1 MTISRAEANEYGYIY
16 VKVSAINAVGT
27 TDREDSIHVS
37 GVLEGRSNLLL
48 ESARSDTYRAPYRL
62 TDIGYIGVDD
72 DGNPIKEIMD
82 ISNNATWTMTSDSD
96 KITWDEENRCLAVDK
111 SLSDG
116 IYTATVTAE
125 YQGVYHEKTVV
136 VTVGATIKIRD
147 VHYATDSL
155 SIKLD
160 LPEKAGEKL
169 LFIALYDSSDR
180 FVQSIFRKV
189 SEETLSDGTIT
200 VALDT
205 PKAATAK
212 ILLLDGT
219 VSLQPVCESA
229 SVALT
234 D

>member
-1 MTISRAEANEYGYIY
+1 
-16 VKVSAINAVGT
+16 
-27 TDREDSIHVS
+27 
-37 GVLEGRSNLLL
+37 
-48 ESARSDTYRAPYRL
+48 
-62 TDIGYIGVDD
+62 
-72 DGNPIKEIMD
+72 
-82 ISNNATWTMTSDSD
+82 MTSDSD

-116 IYTATVTAE
+116 VYTATVTAE
-125 YQGVYHEKTVV
+125 YQGVYHEKNVV
-136 VTVGATIKIRD
+136 VTVGAPIKIREARH
-147 VHYATDSL
+147 VADSL
-155 SIKLD
+155 SIKLA
-160 LPEKAGEKL
+160 LPKEAGEKL

-219 VSLQPVCESA
+219 TSLQPLCESA